1 MPPDAQPP
9 RDGQADPG
17 QSDEQVRAHRER
29 LLVECDFEVVGQL
42 TDASN
47 GTLFVRLRGAGEGHA
62 AVHKPEVGERP
73 LWDFPTGGLYR
84 REVAT
89 YRLARAL
96 GFDRVPPTV
105 LREDGP
111 YGPGS
116 LQWWVGPE
124 PGQPVDPGAGVVDVV
139 TPRELPDG
147 WRAVLRARDG
157 TGRHVV
163 LCHADAPEL
172 AEMAVL
178 DILANNAD
186 RKGGHVLRDHAGR
199 LFGVDHGLTFHHHP
213 KLRTVLWGWAG
224 EPVPEP
230 LLDAVAAA
238 HRQLDGGELGEHLA
252 GLLTV
257 REELDALGERFTT
270 LLRGRRFPGPSGDGP
285 AIPWPAF

>member
-1 MPPDAQPP
+1 MTAGTQDPRPD
-9 RDGQADPG
+9 
-17 QSDEQVRAHRER
+17 DEVRADRER
-29 LLVECDFEVVGQL
+29 LLTRCDFEVVGQL
-42 TDASN
+42 VDASN
-47 GTLFVRLRGAGEGHA
+47 GTLFVRLQGEGDGHA
-62 AVHKPEVGERP
+62 AVYKPEAGERP
-73 LWDFPTGGLYR
+73 LWDFPSGCLYR

-111 YGPGS
+111 FGPGS

-124 PGQPVDPGAGVVDVV
+124 PGNPVDVGAGVVDVV
-139 TPRELPDG
+139 TPGALPTG
-147 WRAVLRARDG
+147 WKTVLRARDG
-157 TGRHVV
+157 IGKPVL
-163 LCHADAPEL
+163 LCHADDPEL

-199 LFGVDHGLTFHHHP
+199 LFGVDHGLTFHHEL

-224 EPVPEP
+224 EPVPDT
-230 LLDAVAAA
+230 LAAA
-238 HRQLDGGELGEHLA
+238 VRSAHARLRDGDLGTELADLLA
-252 GLLTV
+252 ED
-257 REELDALGERFTT
+257 EELDALDDRFTE
-270 LLRGRRFPGPSGDGP
+270 LLASGVFPGPSGHGP